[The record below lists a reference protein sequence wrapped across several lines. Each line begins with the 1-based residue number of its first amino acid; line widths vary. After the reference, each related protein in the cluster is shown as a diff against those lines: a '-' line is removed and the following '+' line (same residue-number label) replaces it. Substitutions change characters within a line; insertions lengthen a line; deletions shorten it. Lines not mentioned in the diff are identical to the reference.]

1 MQECFDPIIDITTGK
16 DLIPALVYGYE
27 YNDLFPSFVSLQTCA
42 SHFDFL
48 LTFLQEGHKRAGV
61 WRDLLLSVDLE
72 V

>member
-27 YNDLFPSFVSLQTCA
+27 YNDLFQSFVSLHTCA
-42 SHFDFL
+42 IHFDFL
-48 LTFLQEGHKRAGV
+48 LTFLQEEHERAGV